1 MKPSSYQESRLLSL
15 LFLWAVDSKVRFR
28 AELFAEQA
36 GWWPCWVAIHM
47 ILWYRVVA
55 GEEFSTGR
63 PESITEEGIRYGG
76 NCLASVSLLAQGI
89 GFKILWRETASRS
102 QNIWY
107 RTGDI
112 LGTKRASSEV
122 MNWDRIGVTA
132 IFHHTQA
139 HHQNHVL
146 LPHTQGTLSSLPARM
161 ASNHLRPHCTQSQ
174 GEAAVEPVRT
184 STRKQRTWANLFQS
198 ACVQVLTPWGLSELG
213 EALKGTINL

>member
-36 GWWPCWVAIHM
+36 GWWHCWVAIHM
-47 ILWYRVVA
+47 IFWYRVVA

-76 NCLASVSLLAQGI
+76 NCLASVSLLAKGI

-112 LGTKRASSEV
+112 LGTKRASSDV

-132 IFHHTQA
+132 IFHHTKPITKTMFCCHTPSA
-139 HHQNHVL
+139 LWVL
-146 LPHTQGTLSSLPARM
+146 SQHRWHRTTWGHTVLRVKARQ
-161 ASNHLRPHCTQSQ
+161 LQSQ
-174 GEAAVEPVRT
+174 SEP
-184 STRKQRTWANLFQS
+184 Q
-198 ACVQVLTPWGLSELG
+198 LSREHEQTCFRVHVCKSSPPG
-213 EALKGTINL
+213 DSQN